1 LIKVAILRSN
11 SIISDTRV
19 KKIFESL
26 SKKYSVLVLG
36 WNREGQSIATSSK
49 YKNNLRLLNIK
60 APYGKPSII
69 GYYPFFW
76 IWTFLQLVLYSPKI
90 VHACDLDTI
99 PPAFLYK
106 LVFRKKVIFDVFDR
120 YAMSY
125 INPNFYI
132 LYSFIQYLEEFYA
145 RKSDVL
151 VTVGTKLLET
161 FKHKPRIY
169 SIIMNCPEDTMIN
182 TKSNGNGN
190 LFKIVYTGNI
200 VRSRGIKNI
209 IEATKDL
216 TGVEFIFAGRIN
228 EKAFLDE
235 NLNVNN
241 VHYNGILSADDA
253 LKLEGHGDAIAVL
266 YDLKIPINNFAMPNK
281 IFIAMMFGTPTITNI
296 ATDIIEEAKCGI
308 LVDYDSI
315 DQIKNA
321 IIRLRDDKEL
331 RDKLGNN
338 GRKAFLQKYNWQIM
352 EKKLYRIYD
361 DLINSN

>member
-19 KKIFESL
+19 KKIFKSL
-26 SKKYSVLVLG
+26 SKKYSVLVIG
-36 WNREGQSIATSSK
+36 WNREGQSIDTSSN

-60 APYGKPSII
+60 APFGKPSII
-69 GYYPFFW
+69 GFYPFFW
-76 IWTFLQLVLYSPKI
+76 IWIFLQLVLYSPNI
-90 VHACDLDTI
+90 IHACDLDTI
-99 PPAFLYK
+99 PPALLYK
-106 LVFRKKVIFDVFDR
+106 LIFRKKVIFDVFDR

-125 INPNFYI
+125 INPNFYL
-132 LYSFIQYLEEFYA
+132 LYSFIQHLEEFYA

-151 VTVGTKLLET
+151 ITVGTKLLDT

-169 SIIMNCPEDTMIN
+169 SIIMNSPEDITIN
-182 TKSNGNGN
+182 TKSSDN

-209 IEATKDL
+209 IDATKNL
-216 TGVEFIFAGRIN
+216 IGVEFIFAGRVI

-235 NLNVNN
+235 LLNVNN
-241 VHYNGILSADDA
+241 VHYAGILSADEA
-253 LKLEGHGDAIAVL
+253 LKLESHGDAISVL

-281 IFIAMMFGTPTITNI
+281 IFIAMMFGIPTITNI
-296 ATDIIEEAKCGI
+296 ATDLIEEDKCGL
-308 LVDYDSI
+308 LVDYDSV

-321 IIRLRDDKEL
+321 ITRLRDDKEL
-331 RDKLGNN
+331 RNKLGSN

-361 DLINSN
+361 DLINYT